1 MSHPLRCRCGT
12 LQGHIVPTVGATR
25 AVCYCKDC
33 QAYARFLGTPGVVD
47 ADGGTEVVALVPG
60 RLQFTAGLEALACLS
75 LSERGIFRWYASCCG
90 TPVANTPRDPKLPYA
105 GVIRSCLE
113 SGSPSVED
121 SFGKRRMAVNTGS
134 ALHPVASAPIA
145 NVFGGIALVSSL
157 LGARLSGAYKT
168 NPFFVPGTRT
178 PIRPPRVLSA
188 AERERAYRAD
198 A

>member
-12 LQGHIVPTVGATR
+12 LQGHIVPTAGATR

-33 QAYARFLGTPGVVD
+33 QAYARFLGAPAVVD
-47 ADGGTEVVALVPG
+47 ADGGTEVVAVVAT
-60 RLQFTAGLEALACLS
+60 RLHFTTDLQALAGLA
-75 LSERGIFRWYASCCG
+75 LSERGTFRWYASCCG
-90 TPVANTPRDPKLPYA
+90 TPIANTPRDPKLPYA
-105 GVIRSCLE
+105 GVIRTCLE

-145 NVFGGIALVSSL
+145 NGIGGIALVSSL
-157 LGARLSGAYKT
+157 LGARLSGAYKN

-178 PIRPPRVLSA
+178 PIRPVRVLSA
-188 AERERAYRAD
+188 VERERAYRVGA
-198 A
+198 